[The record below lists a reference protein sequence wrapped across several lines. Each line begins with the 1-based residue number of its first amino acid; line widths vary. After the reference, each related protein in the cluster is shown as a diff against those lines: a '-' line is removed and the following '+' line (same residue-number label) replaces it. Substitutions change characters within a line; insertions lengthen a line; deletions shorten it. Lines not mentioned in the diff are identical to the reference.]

1 MQYKTAGYIYL
12 LPLPVKVTSGDTCV
26 LIGLLV
32 VMVIVVCVPAAGLL
46 MVAFVTPHEEKKVTM
61 KLIIAPAKPHIKS
74 RTRGFFMIFLR
85 IILGVFSAS
94 ERSERSQWT
103 NNYATPERCA
113 IASLM
118 LPYVHSFSH

>member
-1 MQYKTAGYIYL
+1 MLYKTAGYIYL

-46 MVAFVTPHEEKKVTM
+46 IVAFVTPHDEKNVTM
-61 KLIIAPAKPHIKS
+61 KLIIAPAKPQIKS
-74 RTRGFFMIFLR
+74 RTRGFFMIFLH
-85 IILGVFSAS
+85 IILCLFSAS
-94 ERSERSQWT
+94 ERSERSLWT

-113 IASLM
+113 IATHL